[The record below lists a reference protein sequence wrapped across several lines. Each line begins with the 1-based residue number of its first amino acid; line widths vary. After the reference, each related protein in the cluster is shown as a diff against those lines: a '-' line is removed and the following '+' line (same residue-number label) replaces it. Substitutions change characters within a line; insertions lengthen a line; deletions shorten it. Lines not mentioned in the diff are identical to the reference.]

1 MNIAGHDIAVCSWS
15 LAPKDVLDLVA
26 RVKELG
32 LAHVQLNTSPL
43 VMLDDKRKHFEL
55 GLIRSSGLAITA
67 TMIGFPGEDYSSIA
81 AIRRTGGYVPDDLW
95 DLRRKLTEQA
105 AQITAELKISILSA
119 HVGFI
124 PPSSDPKY
132 ATMVERIRTIAQI
145 LAEHNLTLAMETGQ
159 ETAPELLQFLNDL
172 TLKNV
177 KVNFD
182 PANMILY
189 GAGDPVDA
197 VAVLGRH
204 IVHVHIK
211 DAVMSEKPGVEWGA
225 EVPFGTGQVPPREFM
240 NALHAV
246 GYRGPLTIEREAG
259 ENRMEDVLIAIETL
273 KKALQ

>member
-1 MNIAGHDIAVCSWS
+1 MNIAGHDIGVCSWS
-15 LAPKDVLDLVA
+15 LAPVDTLDLIT

-32 LAHVQLNTSPL
+32 LSHIQLNTSPL
-43 VMLDDKRKHFEL
+43 VMLDDKRKHQEL

-67 TMIGFPGEDYSSIA
+67 TMIGFAGEDYSTIA
-81 AIRRTGGYVPDDLW
+81 SIRRTGGYVPDDQW
-95 DLRRKLTEQA
+95 ELRKKLTEQA
-105 AQITAELKISILSA
+105 AQITADLKVPILSA

-132 ATMVERIRTIAQI
+132 ATMVERLRAIAQI
-145 LAEHNLTLAMETGQ
+145 LGQHNLTLAMETGQ

-197 VAVLGRH
+197 VGVLGRH

-211 DAVMSEKPGVEWGA
+211 DAIMSEKPGVEWGT
-225 EVPFGTGQVPPREFM
+225 EVPFGTGQVPPREFL

-246 GYRGPLTIEREAG
+246 GYRGPLVIEREAG
-259 ENRMEDVLIAIETL
+259 NNRMEDIRFAIETL
-273 KKALQ
+273 KKAGQ

>member
-15 LAPKDVLDLVA
+15 LAPKDTQDLIA
-26 RVKELG
+26 RVRELG
-32 LAHVQLNTSPL
+32 LSHVQLNTSPW

-55 GLIRSSGLAITA
+55 GLIRSSGLTITA

-81 AIRRTGGYVPDDLW
+81 AIRRTGGYVADDLW
-95 DLRRKLTEQA
+95 ELRKKLTEQA
-105 AQITAELKISILSA
+105 AQITAELNVPILSA

-132 ATMVERIRTIAQI
+132 ATMVERIRAIAQI
-145 LAEHNLTLAMETGQ
+145 LGEHNLTLAMETGQ

-177 KVNFD
+177 MVNFD

-189 GAGDPVDA
+189 GVGDPVDA
-197 VAVLGRH
+197 VGVLGRH
-204 IVHVHIK
+204 IGHVHIK

-225 EVPFGTGQVPPREFM
+225 EVPFGIGQVPPREFM
-240 NALHAV
+240 NALHAA
-246 GYRGPLTIEREAG
+246 GYRGPLVIEREAG
-259 ENRMEDVLIAIETL
+259 ETRMQDVTIAIDTL
-273 KKALQ
+273 KKCLL